1 MDEKDLE
8 LQNDNIENE
17 NLDLSDTPD
26 EKVEQ
31 PAEEVKEAES
41 TETTPTY
48 EENDNWKFDGEA
60 QTLNSNVI
68 ENDVFEIHIPE
79 SAKYETAVRP
89 QAAPVAQQ
97 YVATKPNGVKG
108 DKIKFVFTAVIMV
121 AVIAVL
127 AVFGTFYYTKPNS
140 DERMNPGNVALK
152 VSETPVS
159 IGMYNYY
166 YSCIVNNYLT
176 YASYGYY
183 DLDTSVDY
191 SKQKTTNSDG
201 DEVTWA
207 QLFQDETIK
216 QIQYITTYYEK
227 AVAEGITLTSSQKK
241 SIDENLDSLKTTA
254 SSINVTVDKYIADTY
269 GDYCGQATIKKML
282 EQCYVAENYYQ
293 MLSVSRKFSDKE
305 IKNYFKE
312 NKEDYENVTFAY
324 LQVPYEND
332 DASATMEKCNNYIK
346 QIKSEDDMKKLIPTA
361 CKDLIDNFVSQ
372 GYVEDADSCAELLS
386 ANIETSITAKETS
399 LVEDAVNWLFDDST
413 KIGDVK
419 AFDDSDNEV
428 VYILYKVK
436 DPEPD
441 TEEVYSVRQILIMPD
456 GVDTSSSDVTL
467 TDEQM
472 AQAKKK
478 AQKILD
484 KYNKGA
490 KTELEFAK
498 LAEKYSKDTEST
510 SSGTSGNYGGLYGG
524 VSQGTMV
531 ENFNDWAMDDSRQY
545 GDTGIVESKYGC
557 HIMFFISKQAK
568 YLYNCETDLKDKTE
582 KEFTYGSEV
591 KQYKL
596 AMSKTKVAEP
606 TTSSDSSDDSDTSS
620 DTETDDSSTSSSEE
634 TTTDSSSETT
644 SETSSSDE

>member
-1 MDEKDLE
+1 MDEKDFD
-8 LQNDNIENE
+8 LQNE
-17 NLDLSDTPD
+17 NLASSDEHDEKNVQPAEQIQEADAKGAD
-26 EKVEQ
+26 EKV
-31 PAEEVKEAES
+31 
-41 TETTPTY
+41 TF

-79 SAKYETAVRP
+79 SAKYETAERP
-89 QAAPVAQQ
+89 KKTASV
-97 YVATKPNGVKG
+97 KPQETSAKAKGIKG
-108 DKIKFVFTAVIMV
+108 DKIHFALISVVLAL
-121 AVIAVL
+121 VIAVL
-127 AVFGTFYYTKPNS
+127 AVLGTFYYTKPNS

-176 YASYGYY
+176 YANYGYY
-183 DLDTSVDY
+183 DIDTSVDY
-191 SKQKTTNSDG
+191 NKQKTTNSDG
-201 DEVTWA
+201 KEVTWA
-207 QLFQDETIK
+207 QLFKDETIK

-227 AVAEGITLTSSQKK
+227 AVDEGITLTSAQKK
-241 SIDENLDSLKTTA
+241 SINENLDSLKSTA
-254 SSINVTVDKYIADTY
+254 SGQNVTVDKYIADTY

-293 MLSVSRKFSDKE
+293 KLSVNKKFSDKE
-305 IKNYFKE
+305 IKNFFNE

-332 DASATMEKCNNYIK
+332 DAKATLEKCNGYAK

-361 CKDLIDNFVSQ
+361 CKSLIDKFVSQ
-372 GYVEDADSCAELLS
+372 GYAKDAESCAELLS
-386 ANIETSITAKETS
+386 ANIEASITAKESS

-419 AFDDSDNEV
+419 AFDDSSNKI

-436 DPEPD
+436 DPQPN

-456 GVDTSSSDVTL
+456 GVDTSRSDVKL
-467 TDEQM
+467 TDKQLAE
-472 AQAKKK
+472 ARKK

-484 KYNKGA
+484 KYNSGA

-510 SSGTSGNYGGLYGG
+510 SSGTSGNYGGYYGG
-524 VSQGTMV
+524 VTQGTMV
-531 ENFNDWAMDDSRQY
+531 ENFNDWSMDDSRTY
-545 GDTGIVESKYGC
+545 GDTGIVDSKYGC
-557 HIMFFISKQAK
+557 HIMYFISKQPK
-568 YLYNCETDLKDKTE
+568 YLFDCETDLKEKNE
-582 KEFTYGSEV
+582 KEFTYGSSV
-591 KQYKL
+591 KQYKG
-596 AMSKTKVAEP
+596 AMNKTKVAKP
-606 TTSSDSSDDSDTSS
+606 TASSDDGTASAQ
-620 DTETDDSSTSSSEE
+620 
-634 TTTDSSSETT
+634 
-644 SETSSSDE
+644 

>member
-1 MDEKDLE
+1 MDEKDFD
-8 LQNDNIENE
+8 LQNE
-17 NLDLSDTPD
+17 NLASSDEHDEKNVQPAEQIQEADAKGAD
-26 EKVEQ
+26 EKV
-31 PAEEVKEAES
+31 S
-41 TETTPTY
+41 F

-79 SAKYETAVRP
+79 SAKYETAERP
-89 QAAPVAQQ
+89 KKTASV
-97 YVATKPNGVKG
+97 KPQETPAKANGIKG
-108 DKIKFVFTAVIMV
+108 DKVHFALISVVLAL
-121 AVIAVL
+121 VIAVL
-127 AVFGTFYYTKPNS
+127 AVLGTFYYTKPNS

-176 YASYGYY
+176 YANYGYY
-183 DLDTSVDY
+183 DIDTSVDY
-191 SKQKTTNSDG
+191 NKQKTTNSDG
-201 DEVTWA
+201 KEVTWA
-207 QLFQDETIK
+207 QLFKDETIK

-227 AVAEGITLTSSQKK
+227 AVDEGITLTSAQKK
-241 SIDENLDSLKTTA
+241 SINENLDSLKSTA
-254 SSINVTVDKYIADTY
+254 SGQNVTVDKYIADTY

-293 MLSVSRKFSDKE
+293 KLSVNKRFSDKE
-305 IKNYFKE
+305 IKNFFNE

-332 DASATMEKCNNYIK
+332 DAKATLEKCNGYVK

-361 CKDLIDNFVSQ
+361 CKSLIDNFVSQ
-372 GYVEDADSCAELLS
+372 GYAKDAESCAELLS
-386 ANIETSITAKETS
+386 ANIEASITAKESS

-419 AFDDSDNEV
+419 AFDDSSNKI

-436 DPEPD
+436 DPQPN

-456 GVDTSSSDVTL
+456 GVDTSKSDVKL
-467 TDEQM
+467 TDKQLAE
-472 AQAKKK
+472 ARKK

-484 KYNKGA
+484 KYNSGA

-510 SSGTSGNYGGLYGG
+510 SSGTSGNYGGYYGG
-524 VSQGTMV
+524 VTQGTMV
-531 ENFNDWAMDDSRQY
+531 ENFNDWSMDDSRTY
-545 GDTGIVESKYGC
+545 GDTGIVDSKYGC
-557 HIMFFISKQAK
+557 HIMYFISKQPK
-568 YLYNCETDLKDKTE
+568 YLFDCETDLKEKTE
-582 KEFTYGSEV
+582 KEFTYGSSV
-591 KQYKL
+591 KQYKG
-596 AMSKTKVAEP
+596 AMNKTKVAKP
-606 TTSSDSSDDSDTSS
+606 TASSDDSTASAQ
-620 DTETDDSSTSSSEE
+620 
-634 TTTDSSSETT
+634 
-644 SETSSSDE
+644 

>member
-1 MDEKDLE
+1 MDEKDFD
-8 LQNDNIENE
+8 LQNE
-17 NLDLSDTPD
+17 NLASSDEHDEKNVQPAEQIQEADAKGAD
-26 EKVEQ
+26 EKV
-31 PAEEVKEAES
+31 
-41 TETTPTY
+41 TF

-79 SAKYETAVRP
+79 SAKYETAERP
-89 QAAPVAQQ
+89 KKTASV
-97 YVATKPNGVKG
+97 KPQETSAKAKGIKG
-108 DKIKFVFTAVIMV
+108 DKIHFALISVVLAL
-121 AVIAVL
+121 VIAVL
-127 AVFGTFYYTKPNS
+127 AVLGTFYYTKPNS

-176 YASYGYY
+176 YANYGYY
-183 DLDTSVDY
+183 DIDTSVDY
-191 SKQKTTNSDG
+191 NKQKTTNSDG
-201 DEVTWA
+201 KEVTWA
-207 QLFQDETIK
+207 QLFKDETIK

-227 AVAEGITLTSSQKK
+227 AVDEGITLTSAQKK
-241 SIDENLDSLKTTA
+241 SINENLDSLKSTA
-254 SSINVTVDKYIADTY
+254 SGQNVTVDKYIADTY

-293 MLSVSRKFSDKE
+293 KLSVNKKFSDKE
-305 IKNYFKE
+305 IKNFFNE

-332 DASATMEKCNNYIK
+332 DAKATLEKCNGYVK

-361 CKDLIDNFVSQ
+361 CKSLIDNFVSQ
-372 GYVEDADSCAELLS
+372 GYAKDAESCAELLS
-386 ANIETSITAKETS
+386 ANIEASITAKESS

-419 AFDDSDNEV
+419 AFDDSSNKI

-436 DPEPD
+436 DPQPN

-456 GVDTSSSDVTL
+456 GVDTSKSDVKL
-467 TDEQM
+467 TDKQLAE
-472 AQAKKK
+472 ARKK

-484 KYNKGA
+484 KYNSGA

-510 SSGTSGNYGGLYGG
+510 SSGTSGNYGGYYGG
-524 VSQGTMV
+524 VTQGTMV
-531 ENFNDWAMDDSRQY
+531 ENFNDWSMDDSRKY
-545 GDTGIVESKYGC
+545 GDTGIVDSKYGC
-557 HIMFFISKQAK
+557 HIMYFISKQPK
-568 YLYNCETDLKDKTE
+568 YLFDCETDLKEKTE
-582 KEFTYGSEV
+582 KEFTYGSSV
-591 KQYKL
+591 KQYKG
-596 AMSKTKVAEP
+596 AMNKTKVAEP
-606 TTSSDSSDDSDTSS
+606 TSSSDDGAASAQ
-620 DTETDDSSTSSSEE
+620 
-634 TTTDSSSETT
+634 
-644 SETSSSDE
+644 

>member
-1 MDEKDLE
+1 MDEKDFD
-8 LQNDNIENE
+8 LQNE
-17 NLDLSDTPD
+17 NLASSDEHDEKNVQPAEQIQEADAKGAD
-26 EKVEQ
+26 EKV
-31 PAEEVKEAES
+31 
-41 TETTPTY
+41 TF

-79 SAKYETAVRP
+79 SAKYETAERP
-89 QAAPVAQQ
+89 KKTASV
-97 YVATKPNGVKG
+97 KPQETLAKAKGIKG
-108 DKIKFVFTAVIMV
+108 DKIHFALISVVLAL
-121 AVIAVL
+121 VIAVL
-127 AVFGTFYYTKPNS
+127 AVLGTFYYTKPNS

-176 YASYGYY
+176 YANYGYY
-183 DLDTSVDY
+183 DIDTSVDY
-191 SKQKTTNSDG
+191 NKQKTINSDG
-201 DEVTWA
+201 KEVTWA
-207 QLFQDETIK
+207 QLFKDETIK

-227 AVAEGITLTSSQKK
+227 AVDEGITLTSAQKK
-241 SIDENLDSLKTTA
+241 SINENLDSLKSTA
-254 SSINVTVDKYIADTY
+254 SGKNVTVDKYIADTY

-293 MLSVSRKFSDKE
+293 KLSVNKKFSDKE
-305 IKNYFKE
+305 IKNFFNK

-332 DASATMEKCNNYIK
+332 DAKATLEKCNGYVK

-361 CKDLIDNFVSQ
+361 CKSLIDNFVSQ
-372 GYVEDADSCAELLS
+372 GYAKDAESCAELLS
-386 ANIETSITAKETS
+386 ANIEASITAKESS

-419 AFDDSDNEV
+419 AFDDSSNKI

-436 DPEPD
+436 DPQPN

-456 GVDTSSSDVTL
+456 GVDTSRSDVKL
-467 TDEQM
+467 TDKQLAE
-472 AQAKKK
+472 ARKK

-484 KYNKGA
+484 KYNSGA

-510 SSGTSGNYGGLYGG
+510 SSGTSGNYGGYYGG
-524 VSQGTMV
+524 VTQGTMV
-531 ENFNDWAMDDSRQY
+531 ENFNDWSMDDSRKY
-545 GDTGIVESKYGC
+545 GDTGIVDSKYGC
-557 HIMFFISKQAK
+557 HIMYFISKQPK
-568 YLYNCETDLKDKTE
+568 YLFDCETDLKEKTE
-582 KEFTYGSEV
+582 KEFTYGSSV
-591 KQYKL
+591 KQYKG
-596 AMSKTKVAEP
+596 AMNKTKVAEP
-606 TTSSDSSDDSDTSS
+606 TASSDN
-620 DTETDDSSTSSSEE
+620 STASAQ
-634 TTTDSSSETT
+634 
-644 SETSSSDE
+644 

>member
-1 MDEKDLE
+1 MDEKDFD
-8 LQNDNIENE
+8 LQNE
-17 NLDLSDTPD
+17 NLASSDEHDEKNVQPAEQIQEADAKGAD
-26 EKVEQ
+26 EKV
-31 PAEEVKEAES
+31 
-41 TETTPTY
+41 TF

-79 SAKYETAVRP
+79 SAKYETAERP
-89 QAAPVAQQ
+89 KKAASV
-97 YVATKPNGVKG
+97 KPQETPAKAKGIKG
-108 DKIKFVFTAVIMV
+108 DKVHFALISVVLAL
-121 AVIAVL
+121 VIAVL
-127 AVFGTFYYTKPNS
+127 AVLGTFYYTKPNS

-176 YASYGYY
+176 YANYGYY
-183 DLDTSVDY
+183 DIDTSVDY
-191 SKQKTTNSDG
+191 NKQKTTNSDG
-201 DEVTWA
+201 KEVTWA
-207 QLFQDETIK
+207 QLFKDETIK

-227 AVAEGITLTSSQKK
+227 AVDEGITLTSAQKK
-241 SIDENLDSLKTTA
+241 SINENLDSLKSTA
-254 SSINVTVDKYIADTY
+254 SGKNVTVDKYIADTY

-293 MLSVSRKFSDKE
+293 KLSVNKRFSDKE
-305 IKNYFKE
+305 IKNFFNK

-332 DASATMEKCNNYIK
+332 DAKATLEKCNGYVK

-361 CKDLIDNFVSQ
+361 CKSLIDNFVSQ
-372 GYVEDADSCAELLS
+372 GYAKDAESCAELLS
-386 ANIETSITAKETS
+386 ANIEASITAKESS

-419 AFDDSDNEV
+419 AFDDSSNKI

-436 DPEPD
+436 DPQPN

-456 GVDTSSSDVTL
+456 GVDTSRSDVKL
-467 TDEQM
+467 TDKQLAE
-472 AQAKKK
+472 ARKK

-484 KYNKGA
+484 KYNSGA

-510 SSGTSGNYGGLYGG
+510 SSGTSGNYGGYYGG
-524 VSQGTMV
+524 VTQGTMV
-531 ENFNDWAMDDSRQY
+531 ENFNDWSMDDSRTY
-545 GDTGIVESKYGC
+545 GDTGIVDSKYGC
-557 HIMFFISKQAK
+557 HIMYFISKQPK
-568 YLYNCETDLKDKTE
+568 YLFDCETDLKEKTE
-582 KEFTYGSEV
+582 KEFTYGSSV
-591 KQYKL
+591 KQYKG
-596 AMSKTKVAEP
+596 AMDKTKVAKP
-606 TTSSDSSDDSDTSS
+606 TSSSDDSTASAQ
-620 DTETDDSSTSSSEE
+620 
-634 TTTDSSSETT
+634 
-644 SETSSSDE
+644 